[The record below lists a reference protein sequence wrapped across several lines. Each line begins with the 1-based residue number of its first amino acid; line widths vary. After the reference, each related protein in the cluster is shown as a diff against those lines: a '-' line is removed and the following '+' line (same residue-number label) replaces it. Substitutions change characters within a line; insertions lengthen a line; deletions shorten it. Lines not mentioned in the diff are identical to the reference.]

1 MHTLDTSLAL
11 DRRDPLAGYA
21 DKFARS
27 TSGSIHFDANSMGAM
42 PVEVPDRIRRLL
54 TEGWRD
60 KSRRAWTSEGWVEKP
75 RELGADISHHGGS
88 GPRRRDRLRQ
98 HVRQPLQDP
107 ELCVE
112 APQAAA
118 TSS

>member
-1 MHTLDTSLAL
+1 MHTLETCLAL

-60 KSRRAWTSEGWVEKP
+60 KSRRAWTTEGWVEKP
-75 RELGADISHHGGS
+75 RELGNDIAHMI
-88 GPRRRDRLRQ
+88 
-98 HVRQPLQDP
+98 
-107 ELCVE
+107 
-112 APQAAA
+112 
-118 TSS
+118 